1 MEEELL
7 EPSSESCL
15 ESGSDGLTE
24 PIGLIESELNPDDQ
38 AVVDQVANYF
48 RVLGEPMR
56 LKLLNVLRKGERC
69 VQDLVDESETS
80 QANVSK
86 HLKVMLQAGILA
98 KRNQGTQSF
107 YRVTDDLIFELCN
120 LVCDRLATRIE
131 QQALHF
137 RTFSLATKPSVE
149 ENDRIPG
156 ELG

>member
-1 MEEELL
+1 MEEELV
-7 EPSSESCL
+7 EPSSES
-15 ESGSDGLTE
+15 GLDALAGPTTA
-24 PIGLIESELNPDDQ
+24 LVASELNPADQ
-38 AVVDQVANYF
+38 AVVEQVANYF

-56 LKLLNVLRKGERC
+56 LKLLNVLREGERC

-98 KRNQGTQSF
+98 KRNQGTQAF

-131 QQALHF
+131 QQALNF
-137 RTFSLATKPSVE
+137 RTFSLATKPSLE
-149 ENDRIPG
+149 E
-156 ELG
+156 

>member
-15 ESGSDGLTE
+15 ESGSDELAE
-24 PIGLIESELNPDDQ
+24 PIALIESELNPDDQ

-56 LKLLNVLRKGERC
+56 LKLLNVLREGERC

-137 RTFSLATKPSVE
+137 RTFSLATKPNVE

-156 ELG
+156 EPG